1 MDIPWRTA
9 GRSCDGALR
18 RYPFTYTKVA
28 KKSRRRLLNTPMG
41 CVLTNWYA
49 DGDKR
54 EGRPLSYARYEM
66 YRTWLSFYEPTSWAM
81 VFDFRDT
88 FFQRDPFATARET
101 TAGQAGLD
109 IPPKFRQDFQGQ
121 HGIST
126 PRPPWRRRD
135 LPPRTIHV
143 AAAASLRPTPKDYP
157 RRGRRVAA
165 TPLRPAPAQV
175 HARRPVPKSAEP
187 APLRGEPPGQ
197 DRRYMPLQLWL
208 ARMLGQGDAEEILEQ
223 LGRLLRVDDGLRAG
237 AEAVPL
243 AARIFR
249 GRIAATPRLRRG
261 YSADESRWDV
271 DIPQTSRGDAAAAT
285 WIFRR
290 RVAATPRMR
299 R

>member
-28 KKSRRRLLNTPMG
+28 KKGRRRLLNTPMG

-88 FFQRDPFATARET
+88 FFQRDPFATARDT

-165 TPLRPAPAQV
+165 TRPAPRTIHVAAAASPRLLSARLPRRFTLVDRSPKAPNLHLFAENRQV
-175 HARRPVPKSAEP
+175 KTVGICPFNYGWLGCWGKETPKRFSNNSVVCSGSTMGSAP
-187 APLRGEPPGQ
+187 ALKQYLLLRGYFVDGS
-197 DRRYMPLQLWL
+197 RR
-208 ARMLGQGDAEEILEQ
+208 
-223 LGRLLRVDDGLRAG
+223 
-237 AEAVPL
+237 
-243 AARIFR
+243 
-249 GRIAATPRLRRG
+249 RRG
-261 YSADESRWDV
+261 CDV
-271 DIPQTSRGDAAAAT
+271 DIPQTSRGDAADAT
-285 WIFRR
+285 LIFRGDE
-290 RVAATPRMR
+290 
-299 R
+299 

>member
-28 KKSRRRLLNTPMG
+28 KKGRRRLLNTPMG

-143 AAAASLRPTPKDYP
+143 AAAASLRPAPKDYP

-165 TPLRPAPAQV
+165 TRPHGLSTSRPPRRRDSSPPGSRAGSRSSTGPQKRRTCTSSRRTARSRPSVYAPSIMAGSDAG
-175 HARRPVPKSAEP
+175 ARR
-187 APLRGEPPGQ
+187 
-197 DRRYMPLQLWL
+197 
-208 ARMLGQGDAEEILEQ
+208 
-223 LGRLLRVDDGLRAG
+223 
-237 AEAVPL
+237 
-243 AARIFR
+243 
-249 GRIAATPRLRRG
+249 
-261 YSADESRWDV
+261 
-271 DIPQTSRGDAAAAT
+271 
-285 WIFRR
+285 RR
-290 RVAATPRMR
+290 RDSRTTRSSAPGRRWAPRR